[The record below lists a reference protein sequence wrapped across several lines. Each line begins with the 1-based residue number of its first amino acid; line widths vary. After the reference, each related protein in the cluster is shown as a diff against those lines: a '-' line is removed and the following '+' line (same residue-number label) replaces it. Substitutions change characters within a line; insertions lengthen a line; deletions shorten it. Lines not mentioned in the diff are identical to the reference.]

1 MLNSAMKKWMPLLLL
16 VVLFAFSLPSCNAFE
31 WRTDL
36 PAAAAEARAAQ
47 RLLLLNFSG
56 SDWCGW
62 CRRLDAEV
70 FSKSAFQDYAA
81 SNLVC
86 VIADFPRRKQLEPAL
101 QTRNERLLRHFG
113 VEGFPTL
120 LLFSPE
126 GELIGQLGY
135 QPGGPAAMIQAIEQ
149 ARAQHRLRNPA
160 LPPGPQLPLD

>member
-1 MLNSAMKKWMPLLLL
+1 MKKIISLL
-16 VVLFAFSLPSCNAFE
+16 VAALFLACAPRPGQAVE

-36 PAAAAEARAAQ
+36 PQAAADASENQ

-62 CRRLDAEV
+62 CKKLDAEV
-70 FSKSAFQDYAA
+70 FSQPAYQTFAA
-81 SNLVC
+81 AHLVS
-86 VIADFPRRKQLEPAL
+86 VIADFPQAKPQEEAL
-101 QTRNERLLRHFG
+101 RIQNERLQQFFQ

-135 QPGGPAAMIQAIEQ
+135 QPGGPEAFIQAIQQVQ
-149 ARAQHRLRNPA
+149 ARAQMRNPNQ
-160 LPPGPQLPLD
+160 PPGLRLPIP